1 MDGARTEPRFLLI
14 LVDAFSLTALALAVI
29 GIYGM
34 LSYAVAQR
42 RQEFGIRLALG
53 ANPRDLLR
61 LVLRR
66 GLTLAATGIVLGL
79 AAALLLTKFVGSL
92 LYQVGTRDLVTFVA
106 APAIFL
112 LVALLASYLPAR
124 RATRADPIEAIR

>member
-1 MDGARTEPRFLLI
+1 M
-14 LVDAFSLTALALAVI
+14 LAVI

-53 ANPRDLLR
+53 AERRDLVH

-66 GLTLAATGIVLGL
+66 GLALTATGIVLGL
-79 AAALLLTKFVGSL
+79 ASALVLTRFVGSL
-92 LYQVGTRDLVTFVA
+92 LYEVGSRDLVTFVA
-106 APAIFL
+106 APAVFL
-112 LVALLASYLPAR
+112 CVATLASYVPAR
-124 RATRADPIEAIR
+124 RAMRADPIEAIK

>member
-1 MDGARTEPRFLLI
+1 M
-14 LVDAFSLTALALAVI
+14 LAVI

-53 ANPRDLLR
+53 AERRDLLR

-66 GLTLAATGIVLGL
+66 GMALATTGIVLGIV
-79 AAALLLTKFVGSL
+79 AALLLTRFVASL
-92 LYQVGTRDLVTFVA
+92 LYEVSARDLITFVA
-106 APAIFL
+106 APLVFVF
-112 LVALLASYLPAR
+112 VALLASYLPAR
-124 RATRADPIEAIR
+124 RATRANPLEAIK

>member
-1 MDGARTEPRFLLI
+1 M
-14 LVDAFSLTALALAVI
+14 LVSVFAVTALTLAVI

-79 AAALLLTKFVGSL
+79 AAAMLLTQFVGGL
-92 LYQVGTRDLVTFVA
+92 LYQDGTRDLITFVA
-106 APAIFL
+106 APSIFL
-112 LVALLASYLPAR
+112 VVAMLASYLPAR
-124 RATRADPIEAIR
+124 RATRADPIEAIK